1 LLACLLAII
10 AAGCGNDPPRDLSSR
25 RALERVFSEGWAP
38 RQQILSAYDKGG
50 LQAAME
56 AYRLARRQQQPVPRY
71 PLTPERLPPP
81 SLRTRADEIIS
92 DGFEWYGLR
101 FALKVPV
108 DWASDPHHDRM
119 WRFYLNA
126 WDPLDGLLAAHAAT
140 ADGTYL
146 QFATGI
152 ACDWIRQ
159 NPIGER
165 RNPFAWYDMAV
176 GLRALQLAYLV
187 DAAARDP
194 STDPETL
201 STLIAGAWAH
211 GCQLAEPRNFND
223 LTNHGIYQAA
233 GLLALGR
240 SLPELR
246 GAERWRKVGAGRLRL
261 MFEKSFSSQ
270 GVHLEHSPGYHLS
283 MVRLLAALTD
293 SGLTDDP
300 ALLALRD
307 KAERALAWMIAP
319 DGTMPVIG
327 DTGPNVVRP
336 ASLGLPDSSIA
347 PELAYAVTQGTM
359 GTPPLDFPSDPDG
372 PSGSRTGARGGARLS
387 GVEAPPEARLR
398 VFPEAGY
405 AVFRS
410 GWPTTAELWQQA
422 SYLMLTGAFHSRTHK
437 HADDLSFV
445 WYDAGRWLLTDAG
458 RYGYYYGDPK
468 LIYSESTRAH
478 NTVEI
483 DGQDSSRRSPETFG
497 SALTDWG
504 ERSGVSY
511 VSGTIRRRWP
521 ALRQTRTLVFE
532 PGRWVAVIDE
542 LDSTGP
548 HSYEQW
554 FHLAPDLTVTTEG
567 ESASAALGDGRSLHI
582 VPLIAPPA
590 TTLEAIRG
598 QTEPTMQG
606 WYSSGHR
613 ELEPNWAVGYSA
625 EGTAT
630 VFATLLCLSAEK
642 PEVDFTGTII
652 GPNTISL
659 RWRADGHTDGFTLR
673 RSAAPARLEA
683 VPARPPRTR

>member
-1 LLACLLAII
+1 ML
-10 AAGCGNDPPRDLSSR
+10 
-25 RALERVFSEGWAP
+25 V
-38 RQQILSAYDKGG
+38 AYDRGG
-50 LQAAME
+50 LPAAME
-56 AYRLARRQQQPVPRY
+56 AYRLARRQQQPVPHY

-81 SLRTRADEIIS
+81 SLRSRADDIIS

-101 FALKVPV
+101 FPLKAPV

-119 WRFYLNA
+119 WRFYLNG
-126 WDPLDGLLAAHAAT
+126 WQPLDGLLAAHAAT
-140 ADGTYL
+140 GDSAYL
-146 QFATGI
+146 RFAAGI

-176 GLRALQLAYLV
+176 GQRALELAYLV
-187 DAAARDP
+187 DASARDQ

-211 GCQLAEPRNFND
+211 GCQLVEPRNFND

-246 GAERWRKVGAGRLRL
+246 GAERWRKVGAERLRL
-261 MFEKSFSSQ
+261 MFEKSFSSE

-283 MVRLLAALTD
+283 IVRLLAALTE

-319 DGTMPVIG
+319 DGTVPVIG

-359 GTPPLDFPSDPDG
+359 GAS
-372 PSGSRTGARGGARLS
+372 
-387 GVEAPPEARLR
+387 PEARFRL
-398 VFPEAGY
+398 FPDAGY

-410 GWPTTAELWQQA
+410 GWWGHGDRWQDA
-422 SYLMLTGAFHSRTHK
+422 SYLMFTAAFHSRTHK

-445 WYDAGRWLLTDAG
+445 WYDAGRWLLTDVG
-458 RYGYYYGDPK
+458 RYGYYYGDPR

-504 ERSGVSY
+504 EQSGAYFVLGS
-511 VSGTIRRRWP
+511 ILRRWP
-521 ALRQTRTLVFE
+521 PLSQSRTLIFR
-532 PGRWVAVIDE
+532 PDKWVVVVDEIDA
-542 LDSTGP
+542 LAS

-567 ESASAALGDGRSLHI
+567 KSASAALGDGRSLHI
-582 VPLIAPPA
+582 VPLIAPPT
-590 TTLEAIRG
+590 TTLEAVRG
-598 QTEPTMQG
+598 RTEPTMQG

-613 ELEPNWAVGYSA
+613 ELEPNWAVGYRA

-642 PEVDFTGTII
+642 PEVDFTGTTI
-652 GPNTISL
+652 GPETVSL
-659 RWRADGHTDGFTLR
+659 RWRADGRTDGFTLH
-673 RSAAPARLEA
+673 RSAASARLEA
-683 VPARPPRTR
+683 VPARSPRTR